1 MQAFSSGARMFIE
14 CFTRQSVMLFPVSRG
29 LSFLSRRERPLLAWK
44 KREEKIGRVK
54 RSRVGGGER
63 EEKTPA
69 RKHCENEKHPLND
82 RLQNS
87 RFFSQN
93 Q

>member
-1 MQAFSSGARMFIE
+1 MW
-14 CFTRQSVMLFPVSRG
+14 FPVGRG
-29 LSFLSRRERPLLAWK
+29 LPFLLRRERPLLSFRNS

-54 RSRVGGGER
+54 RSGVGGEGR

-69 RKHCENEKHPLND
+69 RKHCENEKHP
-82 RLQNS
+82 QMIHCKTVG
-87 RFFSQN
+87 FFSQN